1 LCLYAGKDFASKK
14 LTLEDEMRQQ
24 ATESSS
30 PPLSS
35 VDEIVE
41 EISVCSLPS
50 ILQQHIT
57 CYTQFC

>member
-1 LCLYAGKDFASKK
+1 
-14 LTLEDEMRQQ
+14 MRQQ

-30 PPLSS
+30 APLSS

-41 EISVCSLPS
+41 EISVCSLSS

-57 CYTQFC
+57 CYKQFC

>member
-1 LCLYAGKDFASKK
+1 LCLHAGKDFASKK

-30 PPLSS
+30 APLSS

-41 EISVCSLPS
+41 EISVCFLSS
-50 ILQQHIT
+50 ILQQHIH
-57 CYTQFC
+57 YLL